1 MIIEQLI
8 LVITRASLLS
18 SSNALSVDHSLE
30 TQIESDIIKKV
41 VEAQTVYVMEKEQM
55 KIKSGTNIFR
65 KVLLLAF
72 LWIGEN
78 SRTKMADMNI
88 LFDGLVEV
96 GFVKE
101 I

>member
-1 MIIEQLI
+1 VCVAE
-8 LVITRASLLS
+8 R
-18 SSNALSVDHSLE
+18 SVLPPG
-30 TQIESDIIKKV
+30 
-41 VEAQTVYVMEKEQM
+41 QM

-72 LWIGEN
+72 LWIREN
-78 SRTKMADMNI
+78 SRAKMADLDI
-88 LFDGLVEV
+88 PFDNLVEV